1 MKKITEYFTAEEL
14 LSINALA
21 QCLKDKYFKENE
33 NAFELVFADAL
44 FIAYQL
50 RQSEEYMESFN
61 RLKATCDKRKN
72 YMPLQIWEALAI
84 RSMYLDESKTPKQ
97 AALFACVH
105 FILEEWFAELFP
117 VKLDLCSRG
126 GNGTGNEL

>member
-61 RLKATCDKRKN
+61 RIKATCDKRKG
-72 YMPLQIWEALAI
+72 LTTLHFWEALAVK
-84 RSMYLDESKTPKQ
+84 SVYEGESETPEQ
-97 AALFACVH
+97 AAFFACAH
-105 FILEEWFAELFP
+105 FVL
-117 VKLDLCSRG
+117 G
-126 GNGTGNEL
+126 Y